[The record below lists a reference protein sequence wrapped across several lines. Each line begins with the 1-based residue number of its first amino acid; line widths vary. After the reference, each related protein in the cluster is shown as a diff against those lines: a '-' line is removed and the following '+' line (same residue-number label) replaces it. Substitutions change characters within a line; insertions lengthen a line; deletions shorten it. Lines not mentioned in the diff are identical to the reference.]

1 MTGTRVYNLCANV
14 YYLRQKPEILLYSL
28 NDNDEVGMQ
37 FAKIASQESQLVTHR
52 HRWAGTRIPMDR
64 LRREARETFRVQIR
78 QLTSLSIKQTTHMGP
93 EHPDSFKEVAAEAS
107 HTPN

>member
-52 HRWAGTRIPMDR
+52 HRGAGTRIPMDR
-64 LRREARETFRVQIR
+64 LRAEERGEGDISCADPTADFTLHKADNTHGARTSR
-78 QLTSLSIKQTTHMGP
+78 Q
-93 EHPDSFKEVAAEAS
+93 F
-107 HTPN
+107 